1 MSESDKGQEPGKDRK
16 PEQGSEHHT
25 LHDEG
30 AAARAKLASGLL
42 VLKNAAISMGAAV
55 LITIM
60 AVIAVPILIDRL
72 GAAKFGI
79 ISLAW
84 VIIGYASML
93 DLGLGR
99 ALMKL
104 TADRLGAG
112 KRHEIPGLFWMS
124 LALLAAIGTVT
135 GALIAGLSGWLT
147 HDVLAIG
154 PNLQGQAQTTF
165 ILLGC
170 TVPFLLTC
178 TALEGNLDA
187 HQRFDLTNGIGVPLS
202 FISYFGPVAISF
214 FTSSLPLVVSA
225 VCISRVLAT
234 MIYFVLCLRED
245 RQLREHRRVD
255 PTRIVPLLRFGGWVT
270 VAAVATGVM
279 LSLDRL
285 LIGARVSAAAVA
297 YYATPY
303 EASKQI
309 LFVAGA
315 FSSVLFPGFA
325 ANVGHEK
332 DRAERLFSQ
341 GVRASFVG
349 LFPLALIASVLSYE
363 ILEVWI
369 NSEFAEH
376 GGPILQLLPV
386 GVLINGLAFVAFA
399 LVQSARPAVVAT
411 LACVELPLYLGGLWV
426 LLKLDGIEGAA
437 IAFTVRVAFDTTA
450 LYILTRRL
458 DLVST
463 HTLLAIGRMAV
474 IGVVA
479 IVLGWLVPSTLGR
492 IAYVLIILACFAPLA
507 WFRILTDGERD
518 RLARKLASFRR
529 SVRGGTP
536 DSAAGAA

>member
-1 MSESDKGQEPGKDRK
+1 MTEPEHK
-16 PEQGSEHHT
+16 PDHEQND

-42 VLKNAAISMGAAV
+42 VLKNAAISMGAAG

-124 LALLAAIGTVT
+124 LVLLAAIGTVT
-135 GALIAGLSGWLT
+135 GALIAVLSGWLT
-147 HDVLAIG
+147 HDVLSIG
-154 PNLQGQAQTTF
+154 KNLESQAQTTF

-202 FISYFGPVAISF
+202 FISYFGPVVISL
-214 FTSSLPLVVSA
+214 FTANLPLVVSA
-225 VCISRVLAT
+225 VCVSRVLAT
-234 MIYFVLCLRED
+234 VIYFFLCLRED
-245 RQLREHRRVD
+245 PQLRDNRQVD
-255 PTRIVPLLRFGGWVT
+255 PSRVGPLLRFGGWVT

-349 LFPLALIASVLSYE
+349 LFPLALVASVLAYE

-369 NSEFAEH
+369 NSEFAQH

-399 LVQSARPAVVAT
+399 LVQSARPAAVAA
-411 LACVELPLYLGGLWV
+411 LACIELPIYLVALWV
-426 LLKLDGIEGAA
+426 LLKVDGIEGAA
-437 IAFTVRVAFDTTA
+437 IAFTGRVAFDTTA
-450 LYILTRRL
+450 LYFLTRRL
-458 DLVST
+458 NLVST
-463 HTLLAIGRMAV
+463 HTLLSIGRMAL
-474 IGVVA
+474 IGVAVIA
-479 IVLGWLVPSTLGR
+479 LGWVVPGTVGK
-492 IAYVLIILACFAPLA
+492 IAYVLVVLACFAPLA
-507 WFRILTDGERD
+507 WFRVLTDGERE
-518 RLARKLASFRR
+518 RLARKIASLRR
-529 SVRGGTP
+529 SAGGGTA

>member
-1 MSESDKGQEPGKDRK
+1 MSEH
-16 PEQGSEHHT
+16 EHH
-25 LHDEG
+25 HDEG
-30 AAARAKLASGLL
+30 AAARAKLASGFL
-42 VLKNAAISMGAAV
+42 VLKNAAISIGAAG

-60 AVIAVPILIDRL
+60 AIVAVPILIDRL

-84 VIIGYASML
+84 LVIGYASML

-112 KRHEIPGLFWMS
+112 KRDEIPGLFWMA
-124 LALLAAIGTVT
+124 LVLLAAIGVVT
-135 GALIAGLSGWLT
+135 GGVIAALSGWLAN
-147 HDVLAIG
+147 DVLSIG
-154 PNLQGQAQTTF
+154 ENLTGQAQTTF

-202 FISYFGPVAISF
+202 FISYFGPVMIAL
-214 FTSSLPLVVSA
+214 FTTNLPLVVSA
-225 VCISRVLAT
+225 VCVSRVLAT
-234 MIYFVLCLRED
+234 IIYLFLCLRED
-245 RQLREHRRVD
+245 PQLAEHRRVD
-255 PTRIVPLLRFGGWVT
+255 PSRIGPLLRFGGWVT

-285 LIGARVSAAAVA
+285 VIGARVSARAVA

-325 ANVGHEK
+325 ANVEHDR
-332 DRAERLFSQ
+332 DRAERLFGQ

-349 LFPLALIASVLSYE
+349 LFPLALIASVLSTVLLE
-363 ILEVWI
+363 IWI
-369 NSEFAEH
+369 GSEFARH
-376 GGPILQLLPV
+376 SASILQVLPV

-399 LVQSARPAVVAT
+399 MVQSAQPAVVAI
-411 LACVELPLYLGGLWV
+411 LACVELPLYLGALW
-426 LLKLDGIEGAA
+426 LLLQADGIEGAA
-437 IAFTVRVAFDTTA
+437 IAFTLRVAFDTTA
-450 LYILTRRL
+450 LYFLTNRL
-458 DLVST
+458 GLVRSG
-463 HTLLAIGRMAV
+463 TLFSIARLAL
-474 IGVVA
+474 IGVAA
-479 IVLGWLVPSTLGR
+479 IMLGWLVPGTAAKIG
-492 IAYVLIILACFAPLA
+492 YVLVVLAAFAPLA
-507 WFRILTDGERD
+507 WFRILTAGERE
-518 RLARKLASFRR
+518 RLVRKLASIRR
-529 SVRGGTP
+529 GPGDGP
-536 DSAAGAA
+536 ADSAADPA